1 MNRRTMLAPMRPR
14 PIMPTCIAPP
24 LAPQPLVEAPW
35 TPRLL
40 LHGDRALPYLRRP
53 PASIAVSPA
62 AQVQPRRADRQAVER
77 DLREPARQLRVDVEP
92 APRRVGA
99 EAEDRLQQVEDAPCG
114 PRLWHVRLRIH
125 DREGAGA
132 ALDAGVELRQP
143 VAHEVARRLRD
154 VARHAGRLGG
164 EAVALEAERD
174 DAVVVR
180 PDGSP
185 LVGEGIVRGV
195 PRGQRPDAPAA
206 PHVGL
211 EETLHDPR
219 GAIRAGDTA
228 PQAMAGVGG
237 DRPDGLLLWIERE
250 RVEPEVLAPEFRL
263 ERRTEGARLGT
274 QPGRALRL
282 GERIEDLRHA
292 QPRVEDVALELAQRL
307 RLPDLAA
314 VGIDDR
320 VDRVLPAHV
329 LVALRGA
336 RPVLLEA
343 VAVEVAGAVDPL
355 EAAER
360 RLPVLAK
367 QRIVAQPLPRLVQ
380 DDQVE
385 RRGVGGAVVRR
396 VRDQT
401 EVGELAG
408 AHLVRDLAGLGVA
421 RVVPLR
427 RLQLGELPARAP
439 RQVRVDDHALQA
451 RDERVAAEE
460 RDEPGHAGGGHP
472 DVRAEVVVV
481 QAERP
486 QFLARLAVD
495 AVDVLGGARNLRR
508 YREPT

>member
-40 LHGDRALPYLRRP
+40 LHGNRALPYLRRP

-132 ALDAGVELRQP
+132 ALDAGVEL
-143 VAHEVARRLRD
+143 
-154 VARHAGRLGG
+154 
-164 EAVALEAERD
+164 
-174 DAVVVR
+174 
-180 PDGSP
+180 
-185 LVGEGIVRGV
+185 
-195 PRGQRPDAPAA
+195 
-206 PHVGL
+206 
-211 EETLHDPR
+211 
-219 GAIRAGDTA
+219 
-228 PQAMAGVGG
+228 
-237 DRPDGLLLWIERE
+237 
-250 RVEPEVLAPEFRL
+250 EVLAPAFRL

-427 RLQLGELPARAP
+427 RLQLGELPERAP

-451 RDERVAAEE
+451 RDERVDAEE
-460 RDEPGHAGGGHP
+460 RDG
-472 DVRAEVVVV
+472 
-481 QAERP
+481 
-486 QFLARLAVD
+486 
-495 AVDVLGGARNLRR
+495 
-508 YREPT
+508 